1 MLININNLGFIIS
14 IVWLSFC
21 LSDTHNG
28 KCAIQ
33 MSEIP
38 VWGPLG

>member
-14 IVWLSFC
+14 IVC

-33 MSEIP
+33 MNEIP